1 MDPETDVCTIA
12 NVVKPA
18 WCGYDNVG
26 KIFAM
31 APPLGTTGTFT
42 VTFDLTDS
50 TNTVPSTFQIIVQA
64 APVNNPPSF
73 SPALST

>member
-1 MDPETDVCTIA
+1 MDPEVNICTID

-18 WCGYDNVG
+18 WCGYDTVG

-42 VTFDLTDS
+42 VTFDLIGS
-50 TNTVPSTFQIIVQA
+50 S
-64 APVNNPPSF
+64 
-73 SPALST
+73 